1 MQFEHKIKTFEHKV
15 NPFEHKSSH
24 AVTYSNTSCTKSRHL
39 NIIPSP
45 LSMLGALQIRL
56 FPDQIFSGLSPD
68 DEVFVAVAAA
78 VFVVDDGEVVV
89 AVAEV
94 AEGCGADE
102 VDGVVY
108 LHVDQGLGEVVE

>member
-24 AVTYSNTSCTKSRHL
+24 AVTYSNASCTKSRHL
-39 NIIPSP
+39 NIKPSP

-78 VFVVDDGEVVV
+78 VFVVDDGQVVV

-94 AEGCGADE
+94 AEGGGSDE

-108 LHVDQGLGEVVE
+108 LHVD